1 MMRSL
6 TRRIATKGAAMPRLT
21 ALDPASTTGE
31 AKELLDGIQAAFG
44 MTPNMARTMA
54 KNPAVLKGW
63 IELNGALGKTLT
75 RQLGEQIAVAVAEDN
90 GCGYCLSAHTAI
102 GGLVGIDQHELTHNR
117 AAESADP
124 KVAAALK
131 FAQAVNDNRGDV
143 SDDDLARVR
152 AAGYDDADIAAI
164 VAHVALNVLKLLQ
177 PGRPAG
183 HRLPG
188 SHARH

>member
-1 MMRSL
+1 
-6 TRRIATKGAAMPRLT
+6 MPRLT
-21 ALDPASTTGE
+21 PLEPATATGE

-164 VAHVALNVLKLLQ
+164 VAHVALNVLTNYFNLVAQ
-177 PGRPAG
+177 PVIDFPEVT
-183 HRLPG
+183 PG
-188 SHARH
+188 IAKAA